1 MQNVPKAA
9 LAVIGAS
16 ALAACA
22 GDDGDQNIIIDN
34 NVSAGADIEAVPA
47 DESSATP
54 SGELVNGAAEDN
66 AAADNMSAN
75 NSL

>member
-1 MQNVPKAA
+1 MPRSAP
-9 LAVIGAS
+9 LAIAVA

-22 GDDGDQNIIIDN
+22 QDHSDQNIIIDN
-34 NVSAGADIEAVPA
+34 NVSANADIEELPA

-54 SGELVNGAAEDN
+54 SEELANGAVEADR
-66 AAADNMSAN
+66 AAGN